1 MSSIHMHVVFRF
13 RSITFLN
20 MRICKSN
27 YSIINGRY
35 DIYEIID
42 TWYYH
47 IIEIKGQIVS
57 NIMTFLYEMNMLI
70 IRIHNR
76 GFEILHPS
84 VHDDY
89 LLLCFKYYTACFQ
102 KKTACIELHRQM
114 FWSNLPY
121 NIRGYNRKI
130 FFWNFLISFLLLS
143 YIIVK
148 YAVPAIIKFGR
159 GNGWSV

>member
-1 MSSIHMHVVFRF
+1 
-13 RSITFLN
+13 

-27 YSIINGRY
+27 FLLSMDDTIFMKLLIHGTIILS
-35 DIYEIID
+35 
-42 TWYYH
+42 
-47 IIEIKGQIVS
+47 KSKAKQFS

-89 LLLCFKYYTACFQ
+89 LLLCFKYYTACFL
-102 KKTACIELHRQM
+102 KKIVCIQLHRQK

-121 NIRGYNRKI
+121 NIRGYNRNI
-130 FFWNFLISFLLLS
+130 FFWNFLILFLLLS

>member
-1 MSSIHMHVVFRF
+1 
-13 RSITFLN
+13 

-27 YSIINGRY
+27 YSISNTIFMKLLILGS
-35 DIYEIID
+35 IILSKSKAQ
-42 TWYYH
+42 YF
-47 IIEIKGQIVS
+47 S

-89 LLLCFKYYTACFQ
+89 LLLCFKYYTACFL
-102 KKTACIELHRQM
+102 KKIVCIQLHRQK

-121 NIRGYNRKI
+121 NIRGYNRNI
-130 FFWNFLISFLLLS
+130 FFWNFLILFLLLS

-159 GNGWSV
+159 GYGWSV

>member
-1 MSSIHMHVVFRF
+1 
-13 RSITFLN
+13 

-27 YSIINGRY
+27 YSISNYTIFMKLLILGS
-35 DIYEIID
+35 IILSKSKAQ
-42 TWYYH
+42 YF
-47 IIEIKGQIVS
+47 S

-89 LLLCFKYYTACFQ
+89 LLLCFKYYTACFL
-102 KKTACIELHRQM
+102 KKIVCIQLHRQK

-121 NIRGYNRKI
+121 NIRGYNRNI
-130 FFWNFLISFLLLS
+130 FFWNFLILFLLLS

>member
-1 MSSIHMHVVFRF
+1 MQIKLFYQQLYDTIFMKLL
-13 RSITFLN
+13 ILG
-20 MRICKSN
+20 
-27 YSIINGRY
+27 SIILSKSKAQY
-35 DIYEIID
+35 F
-42 TWYYH
+42 
-47 IIEIKGQIVS
+47 S

-89 LLLCFKYYTACFQ
+89 LLLCFKYYTACFL
-102 KKTACIELHRQM
+102 KKIVCIQSHRQK

-121 NIRGYNRKI
+121 NIRGYNRNI
-130 FFWNFLISFLLLS
+130 FFWNFLILFLLLS

-148 YAVPAIIKFGR
+148 YAVPAIIKFER

>member
-1 MSSIHMHVVFRF
+1 
-13 RSITFLN
+13 

-27 YSIINGRY
+27 YSIINGQY

-102 KKTACIELHRQM
+102 KKTACIELHR
-114 FWSNLPY
+114 
-121 NIRGYNRKI
+121 
-130 FFWNFLISFLLLS
+130 
-143 YIIVK
+143 
-148 YAVPAIIKFGR
+148 
-159 GNGWSV
+159 